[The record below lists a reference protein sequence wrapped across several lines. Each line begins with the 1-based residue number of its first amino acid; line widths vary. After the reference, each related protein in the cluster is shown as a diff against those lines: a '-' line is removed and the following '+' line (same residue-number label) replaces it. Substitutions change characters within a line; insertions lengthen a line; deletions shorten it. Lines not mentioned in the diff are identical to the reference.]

1 MAVDTKNKRMS
12 VIGLALPVPSMLPD
26 SDGTI
31 GVSDRLHLLWLYS
44 GIAAT
49 TPAKFIVSATVKI
62 RALASMALTIRSTA
76 SAEVDVRK
84 TASAEVDV

>member
-31 GVSDRLHLLWLYS
+31 AIADRLHLLWLYS
-44 GIAAT
+44 GIAAA
-49 TPAKFIVSATVKI
+49 TPTAPIVNRIFVVENESRIFVVSSELRTY
-62 RALASMALTIRSTA
+62 
-76 SAEVDVRK
+76 DVER
-84 TASAEVDV
+84 